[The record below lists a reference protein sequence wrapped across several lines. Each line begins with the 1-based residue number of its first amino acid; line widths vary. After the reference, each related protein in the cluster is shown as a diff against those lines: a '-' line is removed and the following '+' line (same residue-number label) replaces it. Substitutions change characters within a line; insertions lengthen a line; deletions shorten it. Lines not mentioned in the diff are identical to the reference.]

1 MILSSLPID
10 DMDTEGEG
18 LGAGIGLS
26 SGVLEPG
33 LETCGVAVENIDG
46 AKARLS
52 EDLRIEA

>member
-1 MILSSLPID
+1 
-10 DMDTEGEG
+10 MDTEGEG